1 MAITVF
7 FLFPLFYHD
16 YKPDGCFKALATI
29 IIVILFY
36 WLSPQSTYINSDFH
50 RDPIASP
57 TRQLV

>member
-50 RDPIASP
+50 RDRS
-57 TRQLV
+57 